1 MSDVSIRGIDIA
13 AVRFQN
19 TGKSEGGAAASKTGG
34 ATATDGTSA
43 VSQELQKLVDRLGS
57 MTGGIGGEERR
68 LLQSGEGSL
77 AEVRDAL
84 SRMGELLGSGTT
96 DSAALRD
103 ALEALS
109 REVDRMLAGASYDGV
124 KLFGSEGEEAYA
136 ALAQDLASVLHKL
149 VEGAATGQM
158 PGNTDMATL
167 MDAIRQLM
175 DKMAGGETPDQAL
188 RELVGGGANSLL
200 ELAGKLTGE
209 QDLTS
214 LLDALFAK
222 GALPGLI
229 PGDGAALATPEGL
242 AGYDLDLLLG
252 LTSALGESAGA
263 EKAAPEQALRGSF
276 GTFEVSG
283 KDLSGVSYDPK
294 TGQLT
299 VTGGGDVTVRGGGAG
314 ERILLTGSGAV
325 TLRDVKGSAVTAEGA
340 QARLLSA
347 GENELTSI
355 ALRPGASLTLEGE
368 GTLRVGSLAGGRT
381 NALSVIGGAVT
392 VADGRGDLSALG
404 RLIVYDG
411 ASLAAQSMSARGE
424 NGAVKSPLDLLL
436 DKLLPGWS
444 RIDSMEVDGKAAKMA
459 LWTQSDQARLWLE
472 QGIDRGHGYPIH
484 TVTITG
490 RDEEEQLRT
499 YFAYVRWDERAGRF
513 VEVVKYPNPFVV
525 TGGTEG
531 EDWRYDQYTQT
542 LYLLTGEV
550 TSVSGGPGVDA
561 EEVPFSGK
569 LAVESNIG
577 EMNLTLDSV
586 SCSVP
591 ADRALDLG
599 RENEIVL
606 WLAPGSENS
615 FESGRGYAGVSV
627 GDGTRLII
635 DVPPAPEEEEEDEE
649 SAAPQ
654 EEPLPPGTLTASG
667 GAGGGAGIGRDSGGS
682 WDRISRIAIR
692 GGVVTAAGGGGG
704 AGIGAGKHGFM
715 GDIEISGGRIT
726 ASGGALGGAGIGGA
740 LGAPVGDIRITGGEI
755 SATASY
761 HAAAIGAG
769 VEGECGAVYIGP
781 RAKLLKARGGDPG
794 TDIGACVFG
803 RSGAVTVE
811 GGADTGIA
819 VSKPDANESLAIKLG
834 EELTLVRMQLTSKT
848 LLLNDLNVADWDSAW
863 ASKGVVNAAMRRVE
877 RLREKYGEL
886 YRQGEGASSTRDGD
900 EAEELLSSA
909 SRSILDSPARSVHA
923 LRQADR
929 EKIGHLL
936 QR

>member
-1 MSDVSIRGIDIA
+1 MSNISIRGIDIA
-13 AVRFQN
+13 ATRFQN
-19 TGKSEGGAAASKTGG
+19 TGKSEGSSAADKTEG
-34 ATATDGTSA
+34 ATAPSETSA
-43 VSQELQKLVDRLGS
+43 ISRELQKLVDQLGS
-57 MTGGIGGEERR
+57 MTGGITGADRR

-77 AEVRDAL
+77 DEVREAL
-84 SRMGELLGSGTT
+84 SRMGELLDGGAT

-103 ALEALS
+103 ALEELS
-109 REVDRMLAGASYDGV
+109 QEVDRMLAGASYDGV
-124 KLFGSEGEEAYA
+124 KLFGSEGEDAYA

-149 VEGAATGQM
+149 VESAAAGQM
-158 PGNTDMATL
+158 PVNTDMATL

-188 RELVGGGANSLL
+188 YELTGSGVDSLL

-214 LLDALFAK
+214 LLDALFTK
-222 GALPGLI
+222 GALPGLV
-229 PGDGAALATPEGL
+229 PGDGAALAAPDGL
-242 AGYDLDLLLG
+242 KGYDLDLLLG
-252 LTSALGESAGA
+252 LTSALRESAGA
-263 EKAAPEQALRGSF
+263 EKAGPEQTLRGSF
-276 GTFEVSG
+276 GGFDVSG
-283 KDLSGVSYDPK
+283 KNLSGVSYDPK

-299 VTGGGDVTVRGGGAG
+299 VAGDGDVTVRGGGAG

-325 TLRDVKGSAVTAEGA
+325 TLRDVKGSAVTAQGA
-340 QARLLSA
+340 QTRLLSA

-355 ALRPGASLTLEGE
+355 ELCPGTSLALEGE
-368 GTLRVGSLAGGRT
+368 GTLRVGSLAGGRS
-381 NALSVIGGAVT
+381 NSLSILGGAVT

-404 RLIVYDG
+404 RVTVYDG
-411 ASLAAQSMSARGE
+411 ASLAARSTSVLGE

-444 RIDSMEVDGKAAKMA
+444 RIDSMEVDGKAAKMV
-459 LWTQSDQARLWLE
+459 LWTRSDQARLWLE

-525 TGGTEG
+525 TGGAEG

-542 LYLLTGEV
+542 LCLLTGEV

-569 LAVESNIG
+569 LVVESNIG
-577 EMNLTLDSV
+577 ELTLTLDGV

-591 ADRALDLG
+591 AGRALDLG
-599 RENEIVL
+599 RENEITL
-606 WLAPGSENS
+606 WLANGSENR

-627 GDGTRLII
+627 GDGTRLTI
-635 DVPPAPEEEEEDEE
+635 DVPPAPEEEEESD
-649 SAAPQ
+649 APQ
-654 EEPLPPGTLTASG
+654 EEPLPTGTLTASG
-667 GAGGGAGIGRDSGGS
+667 GDGGGAGIGRDSGGS

-692 GGVVTAAGGGGG
+692 GGKVTAAGGGGA

-715 GDIEISGGRIT
+715 GDIEISGGRISAT
-726 ASGGALGGAGIGGA
+726 GGALGGAGIGGA

-755 SATASY
+755 SATACY

-781 RAKLLKARGGDPG
+781 RAKLLKVRGGDPG
-794 TDIGACVFG
+794 TDIGACIFG
-803 RSGAVTVE
+803 GSGEVTVE

-819 VSKPDANESLAIKLG
+819 VSKPDANESLAIRLG

-886 YRQGEGASSTRDGD
+886 YRQGEGVASTRDRD
-900 EAEELLSSA
+900 EAADLLSSA
-909 SRSILDSPARSVHA
+909 SHSILDGPARNVHA
-923 LRQADR
+923 LGKADR

>member
-1 MSDVSIRGIDIA
+1 MSDVSIRGMDIA
-13 AVRFQN
+13 AVRSQN
-19 TGKSEGGAAASKTGG
+19 MGRSEGSSAPAKTEGAAAPTE
-34 ATATDGTSA
+34 TSA
-43 VSQELQKLVDRLGS
+43 VSQELQKLVDRMGS
-57 MTGGIGGEERR
+57 MNGGLTGTDRR

-77 AEVRDAL
+77 DEVRDAI
-84 SRMGELLGSGTT
+84 SRMGELLSGGTM

-109 REVDRMLAGASYDGV
+109 REVDRMLAGASYDGI

-149 VEGAATGQM
+149 VESAAAGQM
-158 PGNTDMATL
+158 PVNTDMNTL

-175 DKMAGGETPDQAL
+175 DSVAGGESPDQAL
-188 RELVGGGANSLL
+188 FELTDSGVTSLL

-209 QDLTS
+209 QDVES
-214 LLDALFAK
+214 LLDALFAP
-222 GALPGLI
+222 GALPGLA
-229 PGDGAALATPEGL
+229 PGDGAALAVPEGL
-242 AGYDLDLLLG
+242 EGYDLDLLLG

-263 EKAAPEQALRGSF
+263 EKAAPEQVLRGSF
-276 GTFEVSG
+276 GGFEVSG
-283 KDLSGVSYDPK
+283 RDLSGVSYDPK

-299 VTGGGDVTVRGGGAG
+299 VTGDGEVTVRGGGEG

-340 QARLLSA
+340 QAKLLSA

-355 ALRPGASLTLEGE
+355 ALRPGASLVLGGE
-368 GTLRVGSLAGGRT
+368 GTLRVSALAGGRS
-381 NALSVIGGAVT
+381 NAVLVTGGAVT

-411 ASLAAQSMSARGE
+411 ASLAAQTMSVQGE
-424 NGAVKSPLDLLL
+424 NGEVKSPLDLLL

-444 RIDSMEVDGKAAKMA
+444 GIDSVTVDGKEAEMA

-490 RDEEEQLRT
+490 RDGEERLRT
-499 YFAYVRWDERAGRF
+499 YSAYVRWDERAGRF
-513 VEVVKYPNPFVV
+513 VEVVKYPNPFIV
-525 TGGTEG
+525 TGGAEG

-577 EMNLTLDSV
+577 ELTLTLEGV

-599 RENEIVL
+599 RENDITL
-606 WLAPGSENS
+606 WLAAGSENR
-615 FESGRGYAGVSV
+615 FESGGRYAGVSV
-627 GDGTRLII
+627 GDGTRLTI
-635 DVPPAPEEEEEDEE
+635 DVPPEPEEEEE
-649 SAAPQ
+649 SGAPE
-654 EEPLPPGTLTASG
+654 EEPLPPGILSASG
-667 GAGGGAGIGRDSGGS
+667 GDGGGAGIGRDSGGS

-692 GGVVTAAGGGGG
+692 GGVVTATGGGGG
-704 AGIGAGKHGFM
+704 AGIGAGKHGLM
-715 GDIEISGGRIT
+715 GDIEISGGRIS
-726 ASGGALGGAGIGGA
+726 AAGGRLGGAGIGGA
-740 LGAPVGDIRITGGEI
+740 LGAPVGDIRVTGGEI

-781 RAKLLKARGGDPG
+781 RAKLLKAQGGDPG

-803 RSGAVTVE
+803 RSGEVTVE
-811 GGADTGIA
+811 GGADTGLA
-819 VSKPDANESLAIKLG
+819 VSKPGANESLAVRLG

-848 LLLNDLNVADWDSAW
+848 LLLNGLNVAGWDSAW

-886 YRQGEGASSTRDGD
+886 YRQGEGASSTRDRD
-900 EAEELLSSA
+900 EAADLLSSA
-909 SRSILDSPARSVHA
+909 SRSILNDPDQTVHT
-923 LRQADR
+923 LGRADR